1 MQQMRLRR
9 RVKNVADGVVDAYAD
24 PNFVPDGF
32 VRASHIIF
40 LAADDAA
47 RKADALKARIEAGEL
62 SFEAAALQF
71 SACPTRDLDGALGT
85 FESLS
90 RLRDGT
96 LRGVDSLPY
105 DGKDTSEFDALVQSC
120 ALGAVHRCASQW
132 GEHLVR
138 VDARGSEACGA
149 ARRRRRRARE
159 RGFGGGAARRRGD
172 SRSPNDARRAL
183 RSSAAVAGRRS
194 REQRRPAIARASARR
209 RRRARRG
216 ARRLASARQ
225 RALGPP
231 R

>member
-1 MQQMRLRR
+1 MQQNFFDD
-9 RVKNVADGVVDAYAD
+9 VKNVADGVVDAYAD

-47 RKADALKARIEAGEL
+47 RKADALKSRIEAGEL

-96 LRGVDSLPY
+96 LRGDSLPY

-138 VDARGSEACGA
+138 VEARGSEVAAPAGGGA
-149 ARRRRRRARE
+149 APSK
-159 RGFGGGAARRRGD
+159 GFGGGAARKKKR
-172 SRSPNDARRAL
+172 
-183 RSSAAVAGRRS
+183 
-194 REQRRPAIARASARR
+194 
-209 RRRARRG
+209 
-216 ARRLASARQ
+216 
-225 RALGPP
+225 
-231 R
+231 

>member
-1 MQQMRLRR
+1 MTAILAALYAAGLILPARTLAPRMQQNFFDD
-9 RVKNVADGVVDAYAD
+9 VKNVADGVVDAYAD

-47 RKADALKARIEAGEL
+47 RKADALKARIEEGEL

-96 LRGVDSLPY
+96 LRGIDSLPY
-105 DGKDTSEFDALVQSC
+105 DGKDTSEFDALVKSC

-138 VDARGSEACGA
+138 VEARGSELAAPAAAGGGA
-149 ARRRRRRARE
+149 AAPSK
-159 RGFGGGAARRRGD
+159 GFGGGAARKKKR
-172 SRSPNDARRAL
+172 
-183 RSSAAVAGRRS
+183 
-194 REQRRPAIARASARR
+194 
-209 RRRARRG
+209 
-216 ARRLASARQ
+216 
-225 RALGPP
+225 
-231 R
+231 

>member
-1 MQQMRLRR
+1 MQQNFFDD
-9 RVKNVADGVVDAYAD
+9 VKNVADGVVDAYAD

-47 RKADALKARIEAGEL
+47 RKADALKARIEEGEL

-96 LRGVDSLPY
+96 LRGDSLPY

-138 VDARGSEACGA
+138 VEARGSEVAAPAGGGA
-149 ARRRRRRARE
+149 APSK
-159 RGFGGGAARRRGD
+159 GFGGGAARKKKR
-172 SRSPNDARRAL
+172 
-183 RSSAAVAGRRS
+183 
-194 REQRRPAIARASARR
+194 
-209 RRRARRG
+209 
-216 ARRLASARQ
+216 
-225 RALGPP
+225 
-231 R
+231 